1 MTAGCSIE
9 LKEEIAMGT
18 MTIPGEPAKRFK
30 IYRADLQGNPVG
42 DALGEYDSEPEVLGY
57 KRRVDS
63 HYVIL
68 ENRKRVTTAELK
80 SRVWKCPICAQTVI
94 AGPGS
99 QPILPS
105 GYFDTCKLKDRMIG
119 IECVARGDLEA
130 AKRLLGEA

>member
-1 MTAGCSIE
+1 MS
-9 LKEEIAMGT
+9 
-18 MTIPGEPAKRFK
+18 RQSDSK
-30 IYRADLQGNPVG
+30 IYRADHQGNPVG

-80 SRVWKCPICAQTVI
+80 SRVWKCPTCAQTVI
-94 AGPGS
+94 ARPSS